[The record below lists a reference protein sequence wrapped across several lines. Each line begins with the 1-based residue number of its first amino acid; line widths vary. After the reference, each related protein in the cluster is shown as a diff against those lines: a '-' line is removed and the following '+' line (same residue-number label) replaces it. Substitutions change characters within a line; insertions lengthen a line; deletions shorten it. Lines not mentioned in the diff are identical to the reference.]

1 MKLSINDISFRYDKD
16 YVFNN
21 FSLELGT
28 GMNFIIGSNN
38 SGKSTLFKIISSKL
52 PYNGNIMV
60 DNKDIKRYKDILY
73 LDDNYVSSMKGKVYN
88 YLDDVDK
95 KIIEFLEIE
104 EYLDKDLGRL
114 DKDIKIKI
122 SIAKYMDSLDVLV
135 VDNMFCWF
143 DKNTRNKIYKKLKS
157 VSKKK
162 IVIIITNNMED
173 LIFSD
178 RIILLNKGNVVMNDK
193 RDSFY
198 LDKKNIEKY
207 KVDLPFLVDLSY
219 NLKLYDII
227 DDVYFDIGKLVDAIW
242 K

>member
-1 MKLSINDISFRYDKD
+1 MKLSINNISFRYDKD
-16 YVFNN
+16 YIFDN
-21 FSLELGT
+21 FSLDVGT
-28 GMNFIIGSNN
+28 GMNFIIGPNN
-38 SGKSTLFKIISSKL
+38 CGKSTLFKIISSKI
-52 PYNGNIMV
+52 PYTGNIMIN
-60 DNKDIKRYKDILY
+60 DKDIKRYKDILY
-73 LDDNYVSSMKGKVYN
+73 LDENYVNSMKGKVYN
-88 YLDDVDK
+88 YLDGVDN
-95 KIIEFLEIE
+95 KIIDFLEIE
-104 EYLDKDLGRL
+104 EYLEKDLGRL

-135 VDNMFCWF
+135 VDNMFCWL

-173 LIFSD
+173 LIYSD
-178 RIILLNKGNVVMNDK
+178 RIILLNKGNVVIDDV
-193 RDSFY
+193 RDNFY
-198 LDKKNIEKY
+198 LDKKSVEKY

-227 DDVYFDIGKLVDAIW
+227 DDIYFDIGKLVDAIW